1 MGLFSFSQ
9 YGLLNKSQRPRLQRA
24 LSHRCHRQPPDSAR
38 AHGDPPRPLD
48 ATDSRRAAPARKAPS
63 LALRIVLKPPR
74 RHRSKFS
81 ARTAT
86 FCFYEAILRDKTNFQ
101 RLDRRNGAPSK
112 GTDRYNL
119 KRASFV
125 SMMCIRAVVRLALF
139 HGPRADARC
148 SHR

>member
-9 YGLLNKSQRPRLQRA
+9 YGLLNESQRLRLQRA
-24 LSHRCHRQPPDSAR
+24 RSHRCHRQPPDSAC
-38 AHGDPPRPLD
+38 AHGDPPR
-48 ATDSRRAAPARKAPS
+48 AP
-63 LALRIVLKPPR
+63 
-74 RHRSKFS
+74 
-81 ARTAT
+81 
-86 FCFYEAILRDKTNFQ
+86 
-101 RLDRRNGAPSK
+101 PSK

-139 HGPRADARC
+139 HGPRTDARC